1 MATERKA
8 NTVWHGSL
16 LEGGGE
22 VSLKSSGVVSDLAV
36 TWASRAEE
44 PQGRTSPE
52 ELIAA
57 AHSACFSMAFSKG
70 LADLGHP
77 PERLDVTPTVGFEPG
92 PGVTGVHLECE
103 GTVPGISEEEFL
115 NAAEEAKKSC
125 PVSQALAV
133 EITLEARLS
142 K

>member
-8 NTVWHGSL
+8 HTVWRGSL
-16 LEGGGE
+16 TQGGGE

-77 PERLDVTPTVGFEPG
+77 PERLDVTATVGFEPG